1 MQKLGSLLVSATTLL
16 SIGFQEPSRSLIP
29 LRKILRIH
37 FYRENG
43 SYLLTLRRCSN
54 RVGWGSVTDEEMK
67 QYEIDLRR
75 WGHAGIHILLSDQQ
89 LRTLAERA
97 RGWPWNGYELIQMR
111 KAGKYPPQRL
121 APRTTRLVELRKEL
135 AVSTSD
141 PKFP

>member
-1 MQKLGSLLVSATTLL
+1 MTDVTVNVASSEWCVHFVVTSTQTPIGPWLLFESSEEIKTKVFRWSGVAD
-16 SIGFQEPSRSLIP
+16 
-29 LRKILRIH
+29 
-37 FYRENG
+37 
-43 SYLLTLRRCSN
+43 
-54 RVGWGSVTDEEMK
+54 DEME

-75 WGHAGIHILLSDQQ
+75 WGHAGIHMLLSDRQ

-97 RGWPWNGYELIQMR
+97 RGWLWNGDELIQMR

-121 APRTTRLVELRKEL
+121 APRTTTLLELRREL